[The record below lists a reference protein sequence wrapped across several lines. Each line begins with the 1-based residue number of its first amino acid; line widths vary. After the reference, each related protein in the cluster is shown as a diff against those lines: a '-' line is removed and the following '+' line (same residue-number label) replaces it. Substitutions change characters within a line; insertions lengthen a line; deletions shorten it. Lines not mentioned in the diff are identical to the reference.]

1 MLLALTYLTRH
12 YAKRVDKLLERM
24 DFNKRYT
31 EACVCV
37 RVSMRQ
43 QKTACRQSRSDWR
56 IMFECHVQ
64 VPLFHLNVVILSS

>member
-31 EACVCV
+31 EACVCACEYETAED
-37 RVSMRQ
+37 SM
-43 QKTACRQSRSDWR
+43 
-56 IMFECHVQ
+56 
-64 VPLFHLNVVILSS
+64 